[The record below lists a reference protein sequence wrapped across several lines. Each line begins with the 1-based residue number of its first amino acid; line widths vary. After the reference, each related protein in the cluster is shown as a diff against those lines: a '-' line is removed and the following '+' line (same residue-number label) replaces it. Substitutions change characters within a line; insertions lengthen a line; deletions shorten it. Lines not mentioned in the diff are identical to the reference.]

1 MSEPTP
7 LTIPIRVPFQE
18 DIIKAMEAEAARTKD
33 PHASIC
39 LMHMVLTY
47 FAVQCA
53 TKTLPTRKLAREA
66 MKREI
71 ENAFAFLDHQKLE
84 EPTNDN
90 KN

>member
-7 LTIPIRVPFQE
+7 LTIPMRVPFQE
-18 DIIKAMEAEAARTKD
+18 DILKAMEAEAERTKD
-33 PHASIC
+33 PHASVC

-71 ENAFAFLDHQKLE
+71 ENAFAFLDQQKLE

>member
-1 MSEPTP
+1 MSEETP
-7 LTIPIRVPFQE
+7 IIIPPRVPFQD
-18 DIIKAMEAEAARTKD
+18 DILKAMEAEANRTKD

-53 TKTLPTRKLAREA
+53 CRTLPTRKMARKA

-71 ENAFAFLDHQKLE
+71 DNAFAFLDKQKLD
-84 EPTNDN
+84 EPADEN

>member
-1 MSEPTP
+1 MTP
-7 LTIPIRVPFQE
+7 EISIPLRVPFQD
-18 DIIKAMEAEAARTKD
+18 DIIKAMNAEADRTKD
-33 PHASIC
+33 PHGSIC

-53 TKTLPTRKLAREA
+53 SRTLPTRKMAREA

-71 ENAFAFLDHQKLE
+71 DNAFAFLDKQKLD
-84 EPTNDN
+84 EPPDEN

>member
-1 MSEPTP
+1 M
-7 LTIPIRVPFQE
+7 RVPFQE
-18 DIIKAMEAEAARTKD
+18 DIVKAMQAEGERSKD

-53 TKTLPTRKLAREA
+53 TRALPTRKLQREV

-71 ENAFAFLDHQKLE
+71 DNAFAFLDKQKLD
-84 EPTNDN
+84 EPPDEN

>member
-7 LTIPIRVPFQE
+7 LTIPMRVPFQE
-18 DIIKAMEAEAARTKD
+18 DIIKAMEAEAERTKD
-33 PHASIC
+33 PHVSIC

-53 TKTLPTRKLAREA
+53 SRTLPTRKMAREA

-71 ENAFAFLDHQKLE
+71 DNAFAFLDKQKLDE
-84 EPTNDN
+84 LPDEN